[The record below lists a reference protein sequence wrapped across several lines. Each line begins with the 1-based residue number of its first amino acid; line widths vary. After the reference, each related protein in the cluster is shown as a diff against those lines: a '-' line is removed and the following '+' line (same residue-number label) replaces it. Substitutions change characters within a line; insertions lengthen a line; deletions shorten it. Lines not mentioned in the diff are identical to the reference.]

1 VFEDYQ
7 RWQRELERQPV
18 EFLPRRLDGLV
29 EEATARL
36 AAEIG
41 ARPDDL
47 VPVTNATSGKNVV
60 ARSLPLGPADEV
72 LLTDHEYGA
81 VDLLWQHVC
90 AHTGATLVRAAV
102 DAGPDLVD
110 TMWRSV
116 TPRTRVL
123 SVSHLTS
130 ATALRF
136 PVEEICRRA
145 RAQGVLVAVDGAHA
159 PGQIDLELEGLQAD
173 FYAGSCHKW

>member
-1 VFEDYQ
+1 
-7 RWQRELERQPV
+7 
-18 EFLPRRLDGLV
+18 
-29 EEATARL
+29 
-36 AAEIG
+36 
-41 ARPDDL
+41 
-47 VPVTNATSGKNVV
+47 
-60 ARSLPLGPADEV
+60 
-72 LLTDHEYGA
+72 
-81 VDLLWQHVC
+81 
-90 AHTGATLVRAAV
+90 
-102 DAGPDLVD
+102 
-110 TMWRSV
+110 MWRSV